1 MASLYFEQIFGWVSK
16 DNSDKL
22 RFVEI
27 VLLIARKNGKSFM
40 LSGIALF
47 KILFGDH
54 GEEIYSLATKKDQA
68 KIVWETAVNQSQ
80 VMDKSFKRLLKSTTT
95 RLSNQSKMA
104 FYAFVGK
111 DSTTLDGLNPSTTI
125 IDEASMISDRN
136 LIEVF
141 ESAIGAR
148 LSPQIIYIST
158 ASFSRDTLFFEKLQH
173 LKNTLDGVVKDER
186 LFGMVYSVDENDDW
200 IDKKNWI
207 KANPNLGVS
216 IQEDYLQR
224 QVELALTTTTRK
236 NQVKVKHFNIFT
248 DGIGN
253 WISRQAWENCGG
265 KIKKKGR
272 CFVGLDLSATKDLT
286 AITRL
291 WTRNDGIIHADFK
304 CWIPKK
310 TYKELPKHYKSIF
323 KYGVDSGVL
332 HVVEGQTI
340 DYKEIAGYMDA
351 TYENYDVEAFAYDN
365 WNASMLIKDFEE
377 KKYPMLAISQSMK
390 SLSAPTKELELKVLN
405 KKFIHENNAFIN
417 WTISNCQLY
426 QDVNNNV
433 KIVKDD
439 TDTHK
444 KIDPIIALLIAFAVA
459 DDQAEDERESGIS
472 VG

>member
-1 MASLYFEQIFGWVSK
+1 MIPKTQGWQYAQDVVSGKIKTNRYVKLQCKQSIQDYKKQSKKNFKWCWNPNKAKLFMLFIQCTSHVKGEKALKPFKPEPWQAYIFEQIFGWVSK

-158 ASFSRDTLFFEKLQH
+158 ASFSRDTFFLQ
-173 LKNTLDGVVKDER
+173 
-186 LFGMVYSVDENDDW
+186 
-200 IDKKNWI
+200 
-207 KANPNLGVS
+207 NL
-216 IQEDYLQR
+216 
-224 QVELALTTTTRK
+224 
-236 NQVKVKHFNIFT
+236 
-248 DGIGN
+248 
-253 WISRQAWENCGG
+253 
-265 KIKKKGR
+265 
-272 CFVGLDLSATKDLT
+272 
-286 AITRL
+286 
-291 WTRNDGIIHADFK
+291 
-304 CWIPKK
+304 
-310 TYKELPKHYKSIF
+310 
-323 KYGVDSGVL
+323 
-332 HVVEGQTI
+332 
-340 DYKEIAGYMDA
+340 
-351 TYENYDVEAFAYDN
+351 
-365 WNASMLIKDFEE
+365 
-377 KKYPMLAISQSMK
+377 
-390 SLSAPTKELELKVLN
+390 
-405 KKFIHENNAFIN
+405 
-417 WTISNCQLY
+417 
-426 QDVNNNV
+426 
-433 KIVKDD
+433 
-439 TDTHK
+439 
-444 KIDPIIALLIAFAVA
+444 
-459 DDQAEDERESGIS
+459 
-472 VG
+472 